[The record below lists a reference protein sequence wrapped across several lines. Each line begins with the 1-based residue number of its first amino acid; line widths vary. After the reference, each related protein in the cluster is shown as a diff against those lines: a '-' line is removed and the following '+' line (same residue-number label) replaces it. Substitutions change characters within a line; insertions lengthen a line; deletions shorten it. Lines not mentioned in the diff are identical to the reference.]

1 MLFVVTRVYIFD
13 MLMAPSL
20 TCGVRIN
27 QIIIACIYIFLPVPI
42 NV

>member
-1 MLFVVTRVYIFD
+1 MLFVVTSVYIVD
-13 MLMAPSL
+13 VSMAPSL
-20 TCGVRIN
+20 TRGVRIN